1 MFKLDHTTLL
11 CLNQKIILLDC
22 FLNLNPP
29 SRETELLEFV
39 HSDLCGPMN
48 TRTTLDGAL
57 YFVAF
62 INDYSI

>member
-22 FLNLNPP
+22 SLNLNPP

-57 YFVAF
+57 
-62 INDYSI
+62 